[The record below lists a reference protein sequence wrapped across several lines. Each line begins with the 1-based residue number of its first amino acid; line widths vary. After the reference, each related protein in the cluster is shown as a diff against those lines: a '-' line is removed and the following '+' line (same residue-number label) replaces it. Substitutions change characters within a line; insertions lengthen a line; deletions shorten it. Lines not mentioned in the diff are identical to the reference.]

1 MLKSL
6 KIENIAVIEKCN
18 IDFSEGF
25 NVLTGET
32 GAGKSIVID
41 SINAVTGQRT
51 SKELI
56 RTGAQKATVS
66 ALFADIPQKAVELLN
81 EYGISYD
88 DNELFLLRTI
98 NSDGKNTCKINGT
111 TVPVGVLREIG
122 DNLLNIH
129 GQHDNQALLKAENHC
144 YFLDMF
150 GNHAKALNDYS
161 DCYNRFKSV
170 RKRLKA
176 LTIDLEEKSKQ
187 LELYKFQANE
197 IEKAE
202 IQVGQLQELLKKR
215 EVQRNSEKI
224 KETLYSAY
232 SFLVGDDETAGAA
245 SLIAQSAQ
253 NAALTANLYKDVAK
267 SAERLEAVSADITD
281 ISDELRTA
289 LDNISFNPEELA
301 ELEQRIDLITN
312 LQKKYGGSEE
322 KILEYY
328 ETVSKTLNDIS
339 VSDELL
345 SELETECEKLED
357 ELIAKAKTLSDL
369 RKKTGEDFSKKICD
383 VLKYLEMPNVV
394 FTTNFNQGIYT
405 VNGCDDVEFYISANK
420 GLESKPLAKI
430 ASGGELS
437 RIMLAIKSV
446 LSAKYDVDTLIFDEI
461 DTGISGIAADKVGRQ
476 IKALS
481 DDRQIICVTHLAQ
494 IASAADNHLLISKS
508 LKDGSTFTDVKV
520 IENDERVKEIAR
532 IMSGADLTENLFKSA
547 KEMIDNH

>member
-446 LSAKYDVDTLIFDEI
+446 FSAKYDVDTLIFDEI

>member
-81 EYGISYD
+81 EYGIFYD

-111 TVPVGVLREIG
+111 TVPVGILREIG

-245 SLIAQSAQ
+245 SLVAQSAQ

-281 ISDELRTA
+281 ISEELRSA
-289 LDNISFNPEELA
+289 LDKISFDPEELT

-420 GLESKPLAKI
+420 GLESKPLSKI

>member
-18 IDFSEGF
+18 IDFTKGF

-41 SINAVTGQRT
+41 SINAIMGQRT

-56 RTGAQKATVS
+56 RTGSDKAIVS
-66 ALFADIPQKAVELLN
+66 ALFENIPEKAVNMLSEN
-81 EYGISYD
+81 GISYE
-88 DNELFLLRTI
+88 DNQLFVLRTI
-98 NSDGKNTCKINGT
+98 NQDGKNVCKINGT
-111 TVPVGVLREIG
+111 TVPVATLRELG
-122 DNLLNIH
+122 DLILNIH
-129 GQHDNQALLKAENHC
+129 GQHDNQALLNSDNHC
-144 YFLDMF
+144 YFIDMF
-150 GNHAKALNDYS
+150 GNHTKALNDYS
-161 DCYNRFKSV
+161 DCYNRFKTL
-170 RKRLKA
+170 RKQLKV
-176 LTIDLEEKSKQ
+176 LKTDLLEKSNQ
-187 LELYKFQANE
+187 LELYKFQVNE

-202 IQVGQLQELLKKR
+202 IKVGELDELLKKR

-224 KETLYSAY
+224 KETLFSAY
-232 SFLVGDDETAGAA
+232 SFLAGDDETAGAV
-245 SLIAQSAQ
+245 SLVAQSAQ
-253 NAALTANLYKDVAK
+253 NAALTANLYKDV
-267 SAERLEAVSADITD
+267 SSSSERLEAILADVSVVC
-281 ISDELRTA
+281 DELRA
-289 LDNISFNPEELA
+289 SIDKISFDPEELA
-301 ELEQRIDLITN
+301 ELEQRIDLILN

-328 ETVSKTLNDIS
+328 DSVSKTLNDIS

-345 SELETECEKLED
+345 AKIESDCEKLED
-357 ELIAKAKTLSDL
+357 ELILKAKTLSDL
-369 RKKTGEDFSKKICD
+369 RSKTSIEFSKKICD

-394 FTTNFNQGIYT
+394 FSVNINEGIYT

-420 GLESKPLAKI
+420 GLESKPLSKI

-476 IKALS
+476 IKSLS
-481 DDRQIICVTHLAQ
+481 TDRQIVCVTHLAQ
-494 IASAADNHLLISKS
+494 IASAADNHLLISKAI
-508 LKDGSTFTDVKV
+508 KDGATYTDVKTIV
-520 IENDERVKEIAR
+520 GDDRIKEIAR
-532 IMSGADLTENLFKSA
+532 IMSGTAITENVYKSA

>member
-420 GLESKPLAKI
+420 GLQSKPLAKI

-547 KEMIDNH
+547 KEIIDNH

>member
-18 IDFSEGF
+18 IDFSAGF

-56 RTGAQKATVS
+56 RTGAEKATVS

-88 DNELFLLRTI
+88 DNELFILRTI

-161 DCYNRFKSV
+161 NCYNRFKSV
-170 RKRLKA
+170 RKRLKT
-176 LTIDLEEKSKQ
+176 LTLDLEEKSKQ
-187 LELYKFQANE
+187 IELYKFQANE

-224 KETLYSAY
+224 KETLFSAY
-232 SFLVGDDETAGAA
+232 SFLAGDDETAGAA
-245 SLIAQSAQ
+245 SLVAQSAQ
-253 NAALTANLYKDVAK
+253 NASLTANLYKDVAK

-281 ISDELRTA
+281 ISEELRA
-289 LDNISFNPEELA
+289 AIDKISFDPLELA

-322 KILEYY
+322 KVLEYY

-345 SELETECEKLED
+345 TELETECEKLED

-383 VLKYLEMPNVV
+383 VLKYLEMPNVI

-508 LKDGSTFTDVKV
+508 LKDGSTFTNVKA
-520 IENDERVKEIAR
+520 IQDDDRVKEIAR
-532 IMSGADLTENLFKSA
+532 IMSGADLTDNLFKSA

>member
-98 NSDGKNTCKINGT
+98 NSDGKNTCKINGA

-245 SLIAQSAQ
+245 SLVAQSAQ

-267 SAERLEAVSADITD
+267 SAERLEAVFADITD

-369 RKKTGEDFSKKICD
+369 RKKTGEDFSKKIYD

-520 IENDERVKEIAR
+520 IENDDRVKEIAR